1 MKKVFFTESLKLKV
15 TTTKEAKSI
24 WLRRRIVRIFVAYD
38 ISEPKSCLR
47 VRGVVARSYKTSR
60 DRASWLSV
68 ILNILVTR
76 TYLIGTYVWVILLST
91 CEIHAAPNL
100 KTYVIYFLTLS
111 RVVVLRIVV
120 KTVFMSQLVP
130 YHLSSEQDDSLMF
143 ATMFDYQIEDYNKP
157 KVSDLSLSR
166 QRVFQGYCH
175 WNVTWKVLND
185 LLIFFPQL
193 YLVPK
198 VC

>member
-1 MKKVFFTESLKLKV
+1 MKKVFFTESLKV

-38 ISEPKSCLR
+38 ISESKSCLR

-60 DRASWLSV
+60 DRASWLSLSV
-68 ILNILVTR
+68 IINILVTR
-76 TYLIGTYVWVILLST
+76 TFLIRTYVWVILLST

-111 RVVVLRIVV
+111 RVVVLRIVM
-120 KTVFMSQLVP
+120 KAVFMSQLVP

-175 WNVTWKVLND
+175 WTVTWKVLND
-185 LLIFFPQL
+185 LLNFFPQL
-193 YLVPK
+193 YVVPK